1 MNMMNHWIC
10 GTLLSDNPIQYTP
23 KFFLFIWI
31 MTIERG
37 FCAMLRC
44 HLVWN
49 RGTTMFTLLLVRRSF
64 TAAWSETSSFIG
76 SSDHIGSFWESKTV
90 WVFETVWFSVLT
102 VLWTLRIMTCKN
114 RNHCEGAIPLAVR
127 DGDGEVGLSS
137 TCFIPVALLLSLPG
151 RGRPYWLVSAATFG
165 VFFDT
170 GKGSWTEL
178 RRRVRACGYAMLRQ

>member
-1 MNMMNHWIC
+1 MQCWGAIWY
-10 GTLLSDNPIQYTP
+10 GT
-23 KFFLFIWI
+23 
-31 MTIERG
+31 G
-37 FCAMLRC
+37 GLRC
-44 HLVWN
+44 SPCFWWEDHSRPLEAKHHH
-49 RGTTMFTLLLVRRSF
+49 F
-64 TAAWSETSSFIG
+64 
-76 SSDHIGSFWESKTV
+76 SSDHRITSDP
-90 WVFETVWFSVLT
+90 FERAKASGYLKLLWFSVLT
-102 VLWTLRIMTCKN
+102 VLWTLRIMICKN

-165 VFFDT
+165 VFFET